1 MKRMLKYLLFV
12 VALLIGIQ
20 SMAQTVKIQAQHKV
34 KKSETIYGIA
44 KQYGITQ
51 DQLIAANPEM
61 KMPGY
66 ELKKGDYI
74 NIPESTQS
82 AEGSPSTPTAQGA
95 PSTQGAAVAQT
106 SKTKLV
112 KVGVMLPLHNNDG
125 DGQRMVEYYR
135 GLLLAF
141 DRVAKDSIKVN
152 VHAWNV
158 PKGADIQNTLKEKG
172 AAECDLIIGP
182 LYTEMVKPLAEFCK
196 ANGIK
201 MVIPFS
207 IEGEPTKK
215 YENVFQVYQSNEEM
229 DNMAIEK
236 FAERFV
242 SHHPVI
248 IDAQDPAST
257 KGKFTSQLRKMLE
270 KKGIK
275 YSLTSLATSENDFA
289 KAFDLSRPNIVILNT
304 ERSPKLNEAFAKLNI
319 LTAANKNINVSMLGY
334 TEWLMY
340 TQAYQSLYCKYDVY
354 IPTYFFYNATSRD
367 TKWVE
372 QSYTKK
378 FNLDMDVNGLPRFA
392 LTGFDHGCFFVG
404 GLAQYG
410 NAFTGSKG
418 QVAYKSVQTPL
429 HFKQVGKGYKNANF
443 MFVHY
448 LTTGNIEAINY

>member
-1 MKRMLKYLLFV
+1 MKTLLKYSLFV
-12 VALLIGIQ
+12 MALLIGTLA
-20 SMAQTVKIQAQHKV
+20 MAQTVKIQTQHKV

-74 NIPESTQS
+74 NIPEGQAAPATQ
-82 AEGSPSTPTAQGA
+82 APQGTQNA
-95 PSTQGAAVAQT
+95 PVVQPVQT
-106 SKTKLV
+106 SKSKLV

-141 DRVAKDSIKVN
+141 DRVAKDSIKVD

-201 MVIPFS
+201 LVIPFS
-207 IEGEPTKK
+207 IDGEPAKK

-236 FAERFV
+236 FSERFV
-242 SHHPVI
+242 SYHPVI

-275 YSLTSLATSENDFA
+275 YSLTSLSTSENDFA
-289 KAFDLSRPNIVILNT
+289 RAFDLSKPNIVILNT

-340 TQAYQSLYCKYDVY
+340 IQPYQDLYFKYDVH

-392 LTGFDHGCFFVG
+392 LTGFDHGCFFIG
-404 GLAQYG
+404 GMAQYG
-410 NAFTGSKG
+410 AAFTGAKG
-418 QVAYKSVQTPL
+418 QIAYKSVQTPL
-429 HFKQVGKGYKNANF
+429 HFKKEGKGYKNANF

-448 LTTGNIEAINY
+448 RTDRTIEAISY